1 MKHSVNYMLALIAF
15 LFCVLVL
22 NNAVFGEK
30 FLTTR
35 EFNEDF
41 GMALTMWF
49 RPPEDPYSIWG
60 GHFQKA
66 LRDGVH
72 P

>member
-22 NNAVFGEK
+22 NNFLNIERFDDFWKNFGIGVTSF
-30 FLTTR
+30 FL
-35 EFNEDF
+35 
-41 GMALTMWF
+41 
-49 RPPEDPYSIWG
+49 PPEDPYSIWG